1 METHVDIR
9 VRYGETDQMGVAYH
23 ANYLVWCDMART
35 EYLRERGFSYRELE
49 ENGLRL
55 AVVDA
60 QLRYRLPARYDD
72 ALRIRCW
79 VRDVATRRV
88 EFGYVIETAAGKK
101 LATARTALIALD
113 SNYALTQIPASVRPA
128 LTPVADPVRL

>member
-23 ANYLVWCDMART
+23 ANYLAWCDVART
-35 EYLRERGFSYRELE
+35 EYLRERGMSYRALE
-49 ENGLRL
+49 EGGLFL
-55 AVVDA
+55 AVIEAAV
-60 QLRYRLPARYDD
+60 RYRGAARFDD
-72 ALRIRCW
+72 RLTVRCW
-79 VRDVATRRV
+79 VRECATRKV